1 MFEFLM
7 IALFVCFSV
16 WSVLLIRKAAWCL
29 ATVGAAVLL
38 ILAVPL
44 MIGYL
49 QLAGGLMLMVPLGM
63 SSIAL
68 GILKA

>member
-1 MFEFLM
+1 MFTFLM
-7 IALFVCFSV
+7 VALFLCFSV
-16 WSVLLIRKAAWCL
+16 WSVLLICKAAWRL

-38 ILAVPL
+38 ILAVPV